1 MDSHV
6 SMLSLLQKIVWSDM
20 LLIFTNEYCTVR
32 PIHVLPIIH
41 SNTFYFPGAQNVIK
55 SMSNMEQQGTQKT
68 RHPEVVSQPSL
79 SS

>member
-1 MDSHV
+1 MDSRV
-6 SMLSLLQKIVWSDM
+6 STLSLLLKVVWSDM
-20 LLIFTNEYCTVR
+20 LLIFTNEYC
-32 PIHVLPIIH
+32 PIYVLPIQFQ

-55 SMSNMEQQGTQKT
+55 SISNMEQQGTQKT

>member
-6 SMLSLLQKIVWSDM
+6 STLSLLQKIVWSDM
-20 LLIFTNEYCTVR
+20 LLIFTNEYC
-32 PIHVLPIIH
+32 PIHGLPIIN
-41 SNTFYFPGAQNVIK
+41 SNTFYFPGAQNVMK
-55 SMSNMEQQGTQKT
+55 SISNMEQQGTQKT